1 MEKAR
6 PTIKISSVI
15 LTAIAAAAAFADSSS
30 GAAAR
35 KGCRHPWT
43 ISKSGLSR
51 FSRNAATPLDPRAP
65 SALQPGACALNGL
78 LTQCRRNS
86 LREIFGMHGCP
97 FKKSCIQ

>member
-1 MEKAR
+1 MEEAR

-43 ISKSGLSR
+43 ISKSGLGR
-51 FSRNAATPLDPRAP
+51 FLRNAVTLDLRAP
-65 SALQPGACALNGL
+65 STLQLGACALKWPADAMTPEL
-78 LTQCRRNS
+78 LAGD
-86 LREIFGMHGCP
+86 FWHAGMP
-97 FKKSCIQ
+97 KLL

>member
-1 MEKAR
+1 MEEAR

-30 GAAAR
+30 GPSAR

-65 SALQPGACALNGL
+65 SALQPGACALKWPADAMPPEL
-78 LTQCRRNS
+78 LAGD
-86 LREIFGMHGCP
+86 FWHAGMP
-97 FKKSCIQ
+97 KLL